1 MTIFDLIIIIY
12 FYIYLQPQFT
22 IKALIIPKSIYN
34 ITYQGININNV
45 RNNKSMYEFK
55 VIGGPYKT
63 NVNYYYDSFNDLY
76 FINQNQNQNQNL
88 IQNHHNNNDY
98 YYYYYAAADDD
109 DNDDDNDIIE
119 VLSRDEIG
127 VQLNEKYN
135 SLFL

>member
-12 FYIYLQPQFT
+12 IYIYLQPQPT

-45 RNNKSMYEFK
+45 RNDKSMYEFK

-63 NVNYYYDSFNDLY
+63 NVNYYYDSFNGIY
-76 FINQNQNQNQNL
+76 FINQNQNQNQNQNL
-88 IQNHHNNNDY
+88 IQNHHNNNSY

-109 DNDDDNDIIE
+109 NDNDIIE

-127 VQLNEKYN
+127 IQLNEKYN